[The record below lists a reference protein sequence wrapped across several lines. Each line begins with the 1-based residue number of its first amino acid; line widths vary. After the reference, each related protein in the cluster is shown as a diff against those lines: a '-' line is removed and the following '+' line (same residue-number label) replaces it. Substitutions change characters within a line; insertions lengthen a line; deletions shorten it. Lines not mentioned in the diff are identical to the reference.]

1 MITVALADDHQAL
14 IDGIKLFLDYEDSIT
29 IVGEANDG
37 EALID
42 LVLAKKPQ
50 IVITD
55 IRMPKCDGI
64 QTTKIIKKVLPNT
77 KIIAFS
83 MFEQDEAVNQ
93 MRDAGASG
101 YIMKNASL
109 KTMVEAIKTV
119 ARGETF
125 FDTSLPKPSLRE
137 ENGIYISPREKEILQ
152 LIAQGRSS
160 QEIAEIL
167 FVSKSTIDTHR
178 KNMVRKLG
186 LQGKSELLRYAMEKK
201 YDF

>member
-14 IDGIKLFLDYEDSIT
+14 IDGIKLFLEYEDSIT

-37 EALID
+37 EALLD
-42 LVLAKKPQ
+42 LVLKKKPQ

-64 QTTKIIKKVLPNT
+64 QTTKIIKKVLPQT

-83 MFEQDEAVNQ
+83 MFEQEEAVTQ

-109 KTMVEAIKTV
+109 KTMVEAIKAV
-119 ARGETF
+119 ALGKTF
-125 FDTSLPKPSLRE
+125 FDASLPKPSQRE
-137 ENGIYISPREKEILQ
+137 DNQVYISAREKEILH
-152 LIAQGRSS
+152 LITHGKSS

>member
-125 FDTSLPKPSLRE
+125 FDTSLPKPSQRE

>member
-37 EALID
+37 ETLID
-42 LVLAKKPQ
+42 LVMAKKPQ

-125 FDTSLPKPSLRE
+125 FDTSLPKPSQRE

-152 LIAQGRSS
+152 LIAQGKSS
-160 QEIAEIL
+160 QEIADIL